1 MAGGAV
7 FRICSAFPADLA
19 AALGTCD
26 DDLALAPGHAAHRAA
41 LGAGEVLVLLI
52 HPLLLISGGAALDGP
67 PHLLQKAGVLCPP
80 LLQAPGE
87 HAVHGDDQQH
97 RGQKADDQMHCLLF
111 DEHVG
116 HIQEQGR
123 PDSGQAQLICA
134 VASVHKAR
142 QCVADS
148 LQKIHTEVRPPA
160 LVSFQSAILQENS
173 AKVKGFYVKFTEW
186 TNFRR
191 GHRVLANSPPAVV

>member
-1 MAGGAV
+1 M
-7 FRICSAFPADLA
+7 
-19 AALGTCD
+19 
-26 DDLALAPGHAAHRAA
+26 
-41 LGAGEVLVLLI
+41 LLI

-173 AKVKGFYVKFTEW
+173 AKVKGFYVKFPEW